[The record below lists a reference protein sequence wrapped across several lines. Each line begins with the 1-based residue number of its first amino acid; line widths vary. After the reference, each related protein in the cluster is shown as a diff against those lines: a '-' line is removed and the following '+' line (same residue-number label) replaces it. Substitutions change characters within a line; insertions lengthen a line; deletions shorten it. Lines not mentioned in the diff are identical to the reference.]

1 MHGTHLLTVAMVS
14 ACLCVP
20 ACDGRATVKE
30 PDVGV
35 VGDAGG
41 CDGSTDSLV
50 VLTDRGIA
58 HAKQGRFAEAEQC
71 LRPVSDRSD
80 GSVQWMNLG
89 STYLDWATA
98 LIGEGKP
105 DEAKRRLEQ
114 STDAFEAALR
124 APDGPPPAELHRLLA
139 GNYYNLEHHGKAVA
153 QLERLLLRSDATPA
167 DRKQAHEMLDI
178 FVREPAPTIT
188 AEESAAHDEAF
199 RKASELVSPSMVL
212 AGTTPEPV
220 NRAKVVEAIGL
231 LESALRHD
239 PRNWA
244 AYWILGKAHQALED
258 KPAAHDAFKRAAE
271 IHPYHPDV
279 AREQCLAL
287 LALDRAAEAVTVA
300 QRAVNYNPEDPGLVA
315 NLALAQL
322 LHGDVAAAEQN
333 ASKALAAA
341 PDDPVTGTLVKL
353 IADVKAGTTAR
364 PTTLDT
370 AGGAAK

>member
-1 MHGTHLLTVAMVS
+1 MVS
-14 ACLCVP
+14 ACLCIS
-20 ACDGRATVKE
+20 ACRGSKAVKE
-30 PDVGV
+30 HDVGT
-35 VGDAGG
+35 VGDAIV

-71 LRPVSDRSD
+71 LRPVSERSD
-80 GSVQWMNLG
+80 GSLQWMNLG

-98 LIGEGKP
+98 LIGEGKA
-105 DEAKRRLEQ
+105 DEAKRRLGQ
-114 STDAFEAALR
+114 STDAFEAAFR
-124 APDGPPPAELHRLLA
+124 APDGPPPAELHRMLA
-139 GNYYNLEHHGKAVA
+139 GNYYHLGHHGKAVA
-153 QLERLLLRSDATPA
+153 QLERLLLRDDAAASD
-167 DRKQAHEMLDI
+167 REQAHEMLDV
-178 FVREPAPTIT
+178 FVREPAPATT
-188 AEESAAHDEAF
+188 AEESAAHDAAF
-199 RKASELVSPSMVL
+199 RKASEIVAPSMVL

-244 AYWILGKAHQALED
+244 AYWILGKAHQELED
-258 KPAAHDAFKRAAE
+258 KPAAYDAFKRAAE

-279 AREQCLAL
+279 AREECLAL
-287 LALDRAAEAVTVA
+287 LALDRAAEAVPVA

-322 LHGDVAAAEQN
+322 LRGDVAAAEQN

-353 IADVKAGTTAR
+353 IADVKAGTRAR
-364 PTTLDT
+364 PTTLDM
-370 AGGAAK
+370 AARAAKSAR